1 MTLSEAFC
9 DDIAALQAG
18 VFTLLPARDLSGRH
32 LVYIEGT
39 RLSDVEYDP
48 DSMVSGLLSIDS
60 LTCERIESDVL
71 KYY

>member
-18 VFTLLPARDLSGRH
+18 VFTLLPRRDLSGRH
-32 LVYIEGT
+32 LMYVDLV

-48 DSMVSGLLSIDS
+48 DSMVSGCLCNLPHNDLLANVLN
-60 LTCERIESDVL
+60 LT
-71 KYY
+71 